1 MHSMSRECK
10 LRERR
15 ALIQRKACEL
25 VIARGFDG
33 FTMDDLAEAADVS
46 RRTLFNLLADKTSA
60 VLGPDELPV
69 GPEIDAFVG
78 GGPTGV
84 LYEDLTITVR
94 AAMAELSERPGVSD
108 ERRLFE
114 RAVATDS
121 KVFGLVLGR
130 VERIVGFVT
139 DMICRREGWDPED
152 LRARA
157 LTTSLLALT
166 QLAFAE
172 LAQRGGEA
180 SFGDVLTDVL
190 AAFADTLPS
199 RG

>member
-1 MHSMSRECK
+1 MSKECK
-10 LRERR
+10 LHERR
-15 ALIQRKACEL
+15 ALIQRAACEL
-25 VIARGFDG
+25 VIAHGFDG
-33 FTMDDLAEAADVS
+33 FTMADLAEAADMS

-60 VLGPDELPV
+60 VLGPDEPPS
-69 GPEIDAFVG
+69 GPEIDAFER

-84 LYEDLTITVR
+84 LYEDLAITVH
-94 AAMAELSERPGVSD
+94 AAMAELSERQGVSD

-114 RAVATDS
+114 RAVASDS
-121 KVFGLVLGR
+121 KLFGLLLGR

-139 DMICRREGWDPED
+139 DMICRREGWPADD

-157 LTTSLLALT
+157 LATSLLALT

-172 LAQRGGEA
+172 LAQRGGET
-180 SFGDVLTDVL
+180 SFGQVLTDVL
-190 AAFADTLPS
+190 TAFTDTLPS

>member
-1 MHSMSRECK
+1 MSRECK
-10 LRERR
+10 LLERR

-33 FTMDDLAEAADVS
+33 FTMDDLAEAADLS

-60 VLGPDELPV
+60 VLGPDELPT
-69 GPEIDAFVG
+69 GPEIEVFVS
-78 GGPTGV
+78 GGPTGD

-114 RAVATDS
+114 KAIAADS
-121 KVFGLVLGR
+121 KVFAMVLGR
-130 VERIVGFVT
+130 VERIVEFVT
-139 DMICRREGWDPED
+139 DMICRREGWEPGD

-157 LTTSLLALT
+157 LATSLLALT

-180 SFGDVLTDVL
+180 SFGQVLADVLT
-190 AAFADTLPS
+190 AFADTLPS
-199 RG
+199 RS